1 MEKNEIKSLLGKAEN
16 GNANAMYLVGLAYE
30 AGDGVEADITEAVQ
44 WMKGADELDNKDA
57 HAWLEDYY
65 FDDDAGVQAHS

>member
-1 MEKNEIKSLLGKAEN
+1 MNKYEFKNLLKNAEN

-30 AGDGVEADITEAVQ
+30 AGDGVEADINEAIQ
-44 WMKGADELDNKDA
+44 WMKGADELGNKEA
-57 HAWLEDYY
+57 RAWLEDYY